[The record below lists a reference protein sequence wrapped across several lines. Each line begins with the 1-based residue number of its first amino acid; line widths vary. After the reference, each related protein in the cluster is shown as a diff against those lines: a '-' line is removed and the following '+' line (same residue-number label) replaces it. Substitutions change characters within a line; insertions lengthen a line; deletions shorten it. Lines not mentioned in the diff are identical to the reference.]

1 MKFVLVGG
9 TNLTFFYKGD
19 TMKVFGV
26 GKWYN
31 KRQVYTDENGDTF
44 VGIFTEARRY
54 FQQKYPSQ
62 SIIISTQPKKR
73 R

>member
-1 MKFVLVGG
+1 
-9 TNLTFFYKGD
+9 
-19 TMKVFGV
+19 MKVFGV
-26 GKWYN
+26 GKRYN